1 MVLDGMMKCSWC
13 VCLSLAVA
21 AWASADVLDLDVA
34 AGTTSTLNAA
44 SHPNGALLRTVAVNG
59 TLVVDGISVT
69 NSFAAGAAEGTPSL
83 SIGCDPSA
91 TTTARLLVTNAP
103 GGLIGGYVNQLT
115 TVIGANGGQG
125 GLIDLHARN
134 PKDWGWGVNATW
146 GNGIGKIFTGNSGTF
161 GAPNAHLR
169 VDASVQN
176 PGNGILDILRLGP
189 NSAFAGNRIQNE
201 STSVRARILFAG
213 GRLWTGSSN
222 SSAFFDLPSAG
233 QCIELASVDG
243 NDIVLY
249 SLTGIKLLT
258 DGNKGTLSTSGAGSF
273 VIGRGDNT
281 VLAVGLPSGIAWG
294 HAGETY
300 LAGRYQFKILGDDAL
315 PYGRATRDVW
325 LGQRL
330 MNNAY
335 DPKYPCYL
343 DLNGKTVRVNG
354 LHLGADRLATAD
366 FTYVTNGVS
375 TGATVIFGDRREG
388 EDADPDGVFEVNNVA
403 GRVAAPRITWRKV
416 GSGTL
421 TMRKV
426 ARLPNFTL
434 AGGTLALASPTVF
447 GTLALEA
454 GTSLVAD
461 GLTLD
466 LASLTEQTADL
477 TVDSTVRYGGV
488 NGGMVVVPNAD
499 GTVDVFA
506 SSGTISPAALAR
518 PVHRLVK
525 TGAGVLRLEAECE
538 IDKVEVLS
546 GALIFADAIY
556 DVGCLEVA
564 EDAAVT
570 VSAGKLRVEE
580 IADATEARVNLVD
593 GGVLVRKI
601 DGIVYPFFETD
612 FSDERNI
619 SDAVFTRYSGPGN
632 VSGTFTGLDA
642 VLAEA
647 VDAVV
652 VKRGTGTLQV
662 TSSIARFR
670 GDLIVEEG
678 VYFTDCEGGLGGD
691 GARVFIRDG
700 ATMIADGTKETLDLR
715 SGGQLYIAGTGA
727 PGKGYAL
734 EMRSPGKKTAV
745 DLRVTSETGFLRYV
759 GSKGLTLTDDATVT
773 ITKSTGD
780 YYTGRLGTIDFRG
793 HALTF
798 MQVANSPFPELTF
811 DTLRPVNP
819 GSLVLGSYV
828 KLALTSLHE
837 DLRKGGAGNRIS
849 RLGEGNWQLY
859 NTTTYATCP
868 WSFEMGGNS
877 YFQFEANRPLT
888 NPRTATWGGPLV
900 LSGSIQVKK
909 ISTAING
916 STERNQNYLQ
926 FTNRVTGAGGFVNS
940 LTTADKNYQGGGIC
954 LSNPGNDFAGPVQ
967 LNAGE
972 LILDCDGALPAGGA
986 GARLR
991 NGRVTLAAGVAYTL
1005 PGCEIFGTG
1014 TISNGEGKWTKRFVK
1029 HEEGELVYQSRVDFA
1044 ELEVLGGTLRF
1055 DADPAPVSIDRLV
1068 VTNSVRGA
1076 IDFAGR
1082 TCHLG
1087 GLLVRGAQL
1096 NASAAPITV
1105 DGKLVFAEGST
1116 LAIAEEG
1123 GLRSNGSP
1131 VKIATA
1137 VGGIEGLPVVA
1148 DPRADRSYRLYV
1160 DGNDLLLDCSS
1171 GTLLIFR

>member
-1 MVLDGMMKCSWC
+1 MILDGMMKRSWG
-13 VCLSLAVA
+13 VCLSLAMA
-21 AWASADVLDLDVA
+21 TLASADVLDLDVA

-69 NSFAAGAAEGTPSL
+69 NGFATGAAEGSPSL

-103 GGLIGGYVNQLT
+103 GGLTGGYVNQLT
-115 TVIGANGGQG
+115 TVIGANGGRG
-125 GLIDLHARN
+125 GLIDLNARN
-134 PKDWGWGVNATW
+134 AKDWGWGANVTW
-146 GNGIGKIFTGNSGTF
+146 GNGIGKTYTGNSGTF

-169 VDASVQN
+169 VDASVQD
-176 PGNGILDILRLGP
+176 PGSGVLDILRLGK
-189 NSAFAGNRIQNE
+189 NSAFAGSRIQNE

-222 SSAFFDLPSAG
+222 SYAFFDLPSVG

-249 SLTGIKLLT
+249 SLTSIKLLT

-273 VIGRGDNT
+273 VIGRGDN
-281 VLAVGLPSGIAWG
+281 VSLSVSLPSGIAWG
-294 HAGETY
+294 HAGDTC
-300 LAGRYQFKILGDDAL
+300 LAGRYKFQITGNDAL
-315 PYGRATRDVW
+315 PYGRVTRDVW

-330 MNNAY
+330 MNNAH
-335 DPKYPCYL
+335 DVEYPCYL

-354 LHLGADRLATAD
+354 LHLGADRSATED
-366 FTYVTNGVS
+366 LTYVTNCVS
-375 TGATVIFGDRREG
+375 AGATVIFGDRREG
-388 EDADPDGVFEVNNVA
+388 EESDPDGVFEVNNVA
-403 GRVAAPRITWRKV
+403 SRVAAPRITWRKA

-426 ARLPNFTL
+426 PRLPNFTL

-447 GTLALEA
+447 GALALEA
-454 GTSLVAD
+454 GTSLTAD
-461 GLTLD
+461 GITLD
-466 LASLTEQTADL
+466 LTSLTEQAADL
-477 TVDSTVRYGGV
+477 TVDSSVRFGGV
-488 NGGMVVVPNAD
+488 NGGMVVVPNAN

-506 SSGTISPAALAR
+506 SSGTISPVSLR
-518 PVHRLVK
+518 KPVHRLVK
-525 TGAGVLRLEAECE
+525 TGAGTLGLEAECE
-538 IDKVEVLS
+538 IDEVEVVS
-546 GALIFADAIY
+546 GTLTFADATY
-556 DVGCLEVA
+556 DVGRLVVA

-570 VSAGKLRVEE
+570 VSAGKLRVDE
-580 IADATEARVNLVD
+580 IADETVARVGLVD

-601 DGIVYPFFETD
+601 DGVVYPHYETS
-612 FSDERNI
+612 FTGEQNI
-619 SDAVFTRYSGPGN
+619 SDVVFTRYSAPGT
-632 VSGTFTGLDA
+632 VSGTLTGLDA
-642 VLAEA
+642 VLAESA
-647 VDAVV
+647 DAVV
-652 VKRGTGTLQV
+652 VKRGTGTLRV
-662 TSSIARFR
+662 TSSIAGFR

-678 VYFTDCEGGLGGD
+678 VYFTDCAGGIGGA
-691 GARVFIRDG
+691 GARVFIRAG

-715 SGGQLYIAGTGA
+715 NGGQLYIAGTGA

-793 HALTF
+793 HTLTF

-819 GSLVLGSYV
+819 GSLVFGSYV
-828 KLALTSLHE
+828 NLALTSLHA
-837 DLRKGGAGNRIS
+837 DFRKGGAGNRIS

-859 NTTTYATCP
+859 NTTYATCP

-877 YFQFEANRPLT
+877 YFQFEASRPLT

-900 LSGSIQVKK
+900 LSGSIRVSK
-909 ISTAING
+909 ISSAIKD
-916 STERNQNYLQ
+916 SAERNQNYLQ
-926 FTNRVTGAGGFVNS
+926 FTNRVTGTGGFVNS
-940 LTTADKNYQGGGIC
+940 LTTTEKNFQGGGIC

-972 LILDCDGALPAGGA
+972 LILDCDGALPAAGE

-991 NGRVTLAAGVAYTL
+991 NGRITLAAGISYTL
-1005 PGCEIFGTG
+1005 PGCQIFGTG
-1014 TISNGEGKWTKRFVK
+1014 TIANGEGKWTKRFAK
-1029 HEEGELVYQSRVDFA
+1029 FEDGELAYHSRVDFS

-1055 DADPAPVSIDRLV
+1055 DADTAPVSIDRLV
-1068 VTNSVRGA
+1068 VTNDVRGT

-1082 TCHLG
+1082 ACRLG
-1087 GLLVRGAQL
+1087 GVLMRGAL
-1096 NASAAPITV
+1096 PTPETAPISV
-1105 DGKLVFAEGST
+1105 NGRLVFDDGAT
-1116 LAIAEEG
+1116 LAWTEEKE
-1123 GLRSNGSP
+1123 LRANGRP
-1131 VKIATA
+1131 LKVATA
-1137 VGGIEGLPVVA
+1137 AGGIEGLPVVA
-1148 DPRADRSYRLYV
+1148 DPRPGRTYRFFV
-1160 DGNDLLLDCSS
+1160 EGNDLLLDCSA